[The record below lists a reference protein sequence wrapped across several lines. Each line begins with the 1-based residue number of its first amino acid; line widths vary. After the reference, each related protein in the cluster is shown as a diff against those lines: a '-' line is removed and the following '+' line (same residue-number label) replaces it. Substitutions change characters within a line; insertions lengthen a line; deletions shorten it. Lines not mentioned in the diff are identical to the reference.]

1 MYAMRNPIKPRQ
13 IQQLAKHSR
22 SFSLISRRPNEL
34 QASLIG
40 GGGTSGAAN
49 PFKVFDRSSKLKQK
63 SRAVRKDLEKNRIT
77 DYLRDE
83 VAYGLVDRLR
93 DIRRKYDQIVEFG
106 SGHGSLVKPLLDFYL
121 PRKIILTDSCRDL
134 LWRDQEFDPSDVE
147 ISRVVMDE
155 ELVSLEPESQECI
168 MSCLSLH
175 WVNDLPGT
183 LIQIQ
188 NSLKPDGVFIG
199 AMFGGDTL
207 FELRS
212 ADGFCQDTSDLVFDR
227 TEGKS
232 FVTCPNFQRG
242 DFFAAS
248 RTRARGRNFGSDIP
262 NDRRV
267 LDFKAF
273 LEMTDSQSMSSLINR
288 AGFSIPTI
296 DTDEITV
303 QYPSIFELMDD
314 LRSMGESNAVINRRT
329 FLKRDTLLAAAS
341 IYESMYGTKNE
352 ETGETVIPATF
363 QIIYSI
369 GWRPDSSQPKPL
381 KRGSAKQNLK
391 DVLSNQAQ

>member
-1 MYAMRNPIKPRQ
+1 MRNPIKPRQ

-77 DYLRDE
+77 HYLRDE

-207 FELRS
+207 FELRTSLQLAEQEREGGIS
-212 ADGFCQDTSDLVFDR
+212 ARIS
-227 TEGKS
+227 
-232 FVTCPNFQRG
+232 P
-242 DFFAAS
+242 
-248 RTRARGRNFGSDIP
+248 
-262 NDRRV
+262 
-267 LDFKAF
+267 
-273 LEMTDSQSMSSLINR
+273 MTDSQSMSSLINR

>member
-1 MYAMRNPIKPRQ
+1 MAAAARPAPSELPGGRKKGRISGSEVGFRRCAHRQ
-13 IQQLAKHSR
+13 IGFALSQAERPVLDAQPHPISSDEGSDQDQFDHR
-22 SFSLISRRPNEL
+22 IDETFSI
-34 QASLIG
+34 ASSMGAG
-40 GGGTSGAAN
+40 GPTSSTPN

-63 SRAVRKDLEKNRIT
+63 SRAVRKDIGRNRVT

-83 VAYGLVDRLR
+83 VAFGLVDRLR
-93 DIRRKYDQIVEFG
+93 DIRRRYDQILEFG
-106 SGHGSLVKPLLDFYL
+106 AGPGSLVKPLLDFYL
-121 PRKIILTDSCRDL
+121 PQKIVLTDSCPDL
-134 LWRDQEFDPSDVE
+134 LWRDKEFCPSDVE

-155 ELVSLEPESQECI
+155 ELVTLEPGSQECI

-207 FELRS
+207 FELRTSLQLAEQEREGGIS
-212 ADGFCQDTSDLVFDR
+212 ARIS
-227 TEGKS
+227 
-232 FVTCPNFQRG
+232 P
-242 DFFAAS
+242 
-248 RTRARGRNFGSDIP
+248 
-262 NDRRV
+262 
-267 LDFKAF
+267 
-273 LEMTDSQSMSSLINR
+273 MTDSQSMSSLINR

-303 QYPSIFELMDD
+303 QYPSMFELMDD
-314 LRSMGESNAVINRRT
+314 LRFMGESNATINRRT

-341 IYESMYGTKNE
+341 IYESMYGTKNT
-352 ETGETVIPATF
+352 ETDDSVIPATF
-363 QIIYSI
+363 QIIYFI

-381 KRGSAKQNLK
+381 QRGSAQKNLK
-391 DVLSNQAQ
+391 EVLGN

>member
-1 MYAMRNPIKPRQ
+1 CFITTNDFLASAMRNPIKPRQ

-212 ADGFCQDTSDLVFDR
+212 
-227 TEGKS
+227 
-232 FVTCPNFQRG
+232 

>member
-1 MYAMRNPIKPRQ
+1 MRNPIKPRQ

-77 DYLRDE
+77 HYLRDE

-207 FELRS
+207 FELRTSLQLAEQEREGGIS
-212 ADGFCQDTSDLVFDR
+212 ARIS
-227 TEGKS
+227 
-232 FVTCPNFQRG
+232 P
-242 DFFAAS
+242 
-248 RTRARGRNFGSDIP
+248 
-262 NDRRV
+262 
-267 LDFKAF
+267 
-273 LEMTDSQSMSSLINR
+273 MTDSQSMSSLINR

-314 LRSMGESNAVINRRT
+314 LRFMGESNAAINRSVI
-329 FLKRDTLLAAAS
+329 L
-341 IYESMYGTKNE
+341 
-352 ETGETVIPATF
+352 TV
-363 QIIYSI
+363 
-369 GWRPDSSQPKPL
+369 DHSS
-381 KRGSAKQNLK
+381 
-391 DVLSNQAQ
+391 